1 MSNKRKSILPAAVV
15 LLLARLLMEISFIA
29 LGTAAAWGYPAPSWR
44 PMAGLALGLLVSAAA
59 FRMISGTWHGAAQAA
74 RQAAAVAGIVLFFL
88 FAALLLFVPARAFGL
103 RSTAVLIAAGMAVAS
118 WFRVIRRRAAGE
130 RPERG

>member
-1 MSNKRKSILPAAVV
+1 MSSTKKSLLPAAVI

-29 LGTAAAWGYPAPSWR
+29 LGTAVAWGYPELSWR

-74 RQAAAVAGIVLFFL
+74 RQAAAVAGMVLFFL
-88 FAALLLFVPARAFGL
+88 FVALLLFVPARAFGL
-103 RSTAVLIAAGMAVAS
+103 RPMAVLIAAAVAVAS
-118 WFRVIRRRAAGE
+118 WFWWIKRRAAGK